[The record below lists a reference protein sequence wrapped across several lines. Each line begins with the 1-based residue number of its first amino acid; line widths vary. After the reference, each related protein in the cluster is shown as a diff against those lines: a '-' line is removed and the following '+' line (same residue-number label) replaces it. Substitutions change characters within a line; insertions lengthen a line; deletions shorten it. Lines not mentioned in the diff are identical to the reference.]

1 MKTLAILTLA
11 AAVTATDHG
20 PSYGGTGPY
29 KSYYFEVESL
39 ANHSFYQPLESAAGS
54 NLKLPVIVWGNGGF
68 GLTFRGFLGE
78 VASHGALAIATGP
91 AYVDP
96 ETYVPPPSDPS
107 VGASGQNPA
116 AMTAAI
122 DWVHANAGKGDW
134 KHVDASRIGV
144 WGQSCG
150 GLEAYTAG
158 LSDPHVSHIG
168 IFNSGQLNETASNT
182 VAGNLTKPVFYT
194 LGGPD
199 DVAYPNGERD
209 YSLLPAGTPAWK
221 GNHALG
227 HSAAFDAPNGGIPA
241 IVGSHILEWILRG
254 NASAK
259 DWFTDSVSSSMRALF
274 HALACVVCLFLE
286 TTLGLS
292 LSASVNIAN
301 GTVIGTTDEVNGVQK
316 FLGIPF
322 AEPPVGDLRLRQA
335 VPLRKSFGTLEAVKF
350 GPSCFSARNQG
361 NSSEDCLTL
370 NIWRSADADTSNG
383 TLPVLVWL
391 YGGGLTNGFTAD
403 PRFEGASIT
412 KISKQLEKPIV
423 LVSINYRLGPFGFLN
438 GKEMAELGLL
448 NIGMLDQRLALHWLQ
463 ENIGAFGGDPKKVTL
478 AGESAGA
485 VSIYSHMMAY
495 GGRDDGLFRGVILE
509 SGGAFPLTLPDTASF
524 QSTFDSLLSKTNCS
538 SLVTAGAEEKL
549 ACIRT
554 LPVDVFRANVG
565 SSTGQSVDDDFS
577 RTSIQRALPDG
588 KYLKVATIV
597 GTNTDEGTTSAPTG
611 INTTE
616 QLFDPVSK
624 GYFRPQPLPNDTVST
639 LIKMYSTNPSL
650 GCPYNTGTAQFS
662 SGVLDKMAC
671 SIFGDIV
678 QIGPARMIAQTL
690 ARDGVPVYRYRFNH
704 LSYNSSSF
712 SKGIGTGVEQEYVFS
727 NVASNNPWN
736 RNMAYQMS
744 AAWISFAHDLDP
756 NTAIADTGLPSWPR
770 YGKEANS
777 MVLNGFGSWIERDTD
792 RSDAVQYIIDN
803 VLSNGAL

>member
-116 AMTAAI
+116 VMTAAI

-158 LSDPHVSHIG
+158 LSDPRVSHIG

-259 DWFTDSVSSSMRALF
+259 DWFTGDGPESIGVIDVVSKDLDSIQVTPIYRDA
-274 HALACVVCLFLE
+274 E
-286 TTLGLS
+286 
-292 LSASVNIAN
+292 I
-301 GTVIGTTDEVNGVQK
+301 TDQGESD
-316 FLGIPF
+316 P
-322 AEPPVGDLRLRQA
+322 
-335 VPLRKSFGTLEAVKF
+335 
-350 GPSCFSARNQG
+350 G

-403 PRFEGASIT
+403 PRFEGTSIT

-495 GGRDDGLFRGVILE
+495 GGRDDGLFRGAILE

-565 SSTGQSVDDDFS
+565 SSTGQSVDGDFS

-639 LIKMYSTNPSL
+639 LIKMYSTKPSL

-727 NVASNNPWN
+727 NVASNNPWD

-803 VLSNGAL
+803 VLPDGAL